1 MKKMDKI
8 FNWISVMFGLIG
20 GVLSYWLG
28 GWDVLLKTIV
38 FLAVVDYITGV
49 IKGIYTKKL
58 SSETGFK
65 GLLKKIVMFI
75 VVKKRWE
82 GKVVPFFLG
91 LLSYVIFVFICVNL
105 IMSAFA
111 LIPSVDMAFSYNQHA
126 YTIVYCVVASVAF
139 LAARVVLGNMITQRY
154 DTRGDV
160 YMAGMGLG
168 IGDGILY
175 GVTAVSYYVWC
186 IAIRNEGLEQAFQ
199 GLSNSDITSTYESV
213 STLFNAPIA
222 LWLLMGLGC
231 IMDMLIHFALTNATY
246 GVITGSLPKYW
257 YALSTGIYFVNAISF
272 QLYDSSSMVSIAVS
286 FAIKL
291 IIFAASMYY
300 TLSVAG
306 KQIKY
311 GE

>member
-1 MKKMDKI
+1 MEGIDLLQTLPSGVEGMI
-8 FNWISVMFGLIG
+8 MAG
-20 GVLSYWLG
+20 GILMLS
-28 GWDVLLKTIV
+28 
-38 FLAVVDYITGV
+38 F
-49 IKGIYTKKL
+49 
-58 SSETGFK
+58 F
-65 GLLKKIVMFI
+65 IVMFI

-91 LLSYVIFVFICVNL
+91 LLSYVIFVFVCVNL

-213 STLFNAPIA
+213 STL
-222 LWLLMGLGC
+222 M
-231 IMDMLIHFALTNATY
+231 H
-246 GVITGSLPKYW
+246 
-257 YALSTGIYFVNAISF
+257 
-272 QLYDSSSMVSIAVS
+272 Q
-286 FAIKL
+286 
-291 IIFAASMYY
+291 
-300 TLSVAG
+300 
-306 KQIKY
+306 
-311 GE
+311 

>member
-1 MKKMDKI
+1 MEGIDLLQTLPSGVEGMI
-8 FNWISVMFGLIG
+8 MAG
-20 GVLSYWLG
+20 GILMLS
-28 GWDVLLKTIV
+28 
-38 FLAVVDYITGV
+38 F
-49 IKGIYTKKL
+49 
-58 SSETGFK
+58 F
-65 GLLKKIVMFI
+65 IVMFI

-91 LLSYVIFVFICVNL
+91 LLSYVIFVFVCVNL

-126 YTIVYCVVASVAF
+126 YTIVYCVVASVA
-139 LAARVVLGNMITQRY
+139 
-154 DTRGDV
+154 
-160 YMAGMGLG
+160 
-168 IGDGILY
+168 
-175 GVTAVSYYVWC
+175 YYVWC

>member
-1 MKKMDKI
+1 M
-8 FNWISVMFGLIG
+8 
-20 GVLSYWLG
+20 
-28 GWDVLLKTIV
+28 
-38 FLAVVDYITGV
+38 
-49 IKGIYTKKL
+49 
-58 SSETGFK
+58 
-65 GLLKKIVMFI
+65 
-75 VVKKRWE
+75 
-82 GKVVPFFLG
+82 
-91 LLSYVIFVFICVNL
+91 IFVFVCVNL

>member
-1 MKKMDKI
+1 MEGIDLLQTLPSGVEGMI
-8 FNWISVMFGLIG
+8 MAG
-20 GVLSYWLG
+20 GILMLS
-28 GWDVLLKTIV
+28 
-38 FLAVVDYITGV
+38 F
-49 IKGIYTKKL
+49 
-58 SSETGFK
+58 F
-65 GLLKKIVMFI
+65 IVMFI

-160 YMAGMGLG
+160 YMAGMG
-168 IGDGILY
+168 
-175 GVTAVSYYVWC
+175 C

>member
-1 MKKMDKI
+1 MEGIDLLQTLPSGVEGMI
-8 FNWISVMFGLIG
+8 MAG
-20 GVLSYWLG
+20 GILMLS
-28 GWDVLLKTIV
+28 
-38 FLAVVDYITGV
+38 F
-49 IKGIYTKKL
+49 
-58 SSETGFK
+58 F
-65 GLLKKIVMFI
+65 IVMFI

-175 GVTAVSYYVWC
+175 GVT
-186 IAIRNEGLEQAFQ
+186 
-199 GLSNSDITSTYESV
+199 DESV